1 MHRRQFLKASV
12 TGTVVAATI
21 GRLATA
27 AEAAATPSA
36 AKLPRWR
43 GFNLL
48 EKFQAAQQS
57 RYLESDF
64 QWMADWGFDFVR
76 LPMDYRCWTDP
87 KSPGKLDEKILGEID
102 EAVEFGRK
110 HGVHVC
116 LNLHRAPGYT
126 VALPPEKRNLWTDE
140 EAQRQFDF
148 QWSSFARRYRDIP
161 SSRLSFNLLNE
172 PANTTAEAYC
182 RVVRR
187 VVAAIRREDPRRL
200 ILADGLQ
207 WGREPMF
214 DLVDLGIAQSTR
226 GYDPMLL
233 THYKASWVGGSDRWP
248 EPSWPLTT
256 WPGEKGSET
265 IDRRWLR
272 RDRIEPWRKLAS
284 KVVGVHV
291 GEWGA
296 FNRTPHDVTLAWQRD
311 FLGLWKE
318 AGWGWALWNLRGG
331 FGILDSGR
339 SDVAYEDFHG
349 HKLDRKMLD
358 LLRKN

>member
-1 MHRRQFLKASV
+1 MHRRQFLKNALASAAV
-12 TGTVVAATI
+12 APVAGLAAAAETVVA
-21 GRLATA
+21 
-27 AEAAATPSA
+27 PSA
-36 AKLPRWR
+36 RKLPRWR

-48 EKFQAAQQS
+48 EKFQVGQQA
-57 RYLESDF
+57 RYVEADF
-64 QWMADWGFDFVR
+64 QWMAGWGFDLVR
-76 LPMDYRCWTDP
+76 LPLDYRCWTDP
-87 KSPGKLDEKILGEID
+87 NSPDEYDEDILAEID

-116 LNLHRAPGYT
+116 LNMHRAPGYT
-126 VALPPEKRNLWTDE
+126 VAQPPEKRSLWTDE
-140 EAQRQFDF
+140 EAQRQFDL
-148 QWSSFARRYRDIP
+148 QWSRLARRYRDVP

-172 PANTTAEAYC
+172 PANTTAKAYC

-226 GYDPMLL
+226 GYDPMPL
-233 THYKASWVGGSDRWP
+233 THYKASWVDSRRWP
-248 EPSWPLTT
+248 KPTWPLKEGNTLF
-256 WPGEKGSET
+256 
-265 IDRRWLR
+265 DRRWLR
-272 RDRIEPWRKLAS
+272 RDRIEPWQKLAA
-284 KVVGVHV
+284 KGVGVFV

-296 FNRTPHDVTLAWQRD
+296 FNKTPHDVTLAWQSD
-311 FLGLWKE
+311 CLALWKE
-318 AGWGWALWNLRGG
+318 VGWGWALWNFRGA

-339 SDVAYEDFHG
+339 DDVAYEDFHG